1 MAWRLYGVPGWGS
14 VLAEAALAWVGAPF
28 AFIDVDGFDQPGPAR
43 DRLLAVNPL
52 ARVPVLIGADGERLT
67 ESAAIMLRLAEL
79 YPASGLAPEAGD
91 PLRPAFLNRL
101 MWFVSVLYPTFT
113 YRDYP
118 ERWAPDA
125 ADQLAERVDEFR
137 RSLWLQFEA
146 EVGDGDWVLGKQPSA
161 LDAYVTIMSRWRPR
175 RDWLAEH
182 CPRAHALALRA
193 EKLPQIADALPVI
206 APVMQRNFG

>member
-1 MAWRLYGVPGWGS
+1 MAWWLYGVRGWGS
-14 VLAEAALAWVGAPF
+14 VLAEAALAWVGATF
-28 AFIDVDGFDQPGPAR
+28 EFVDVEGFDRPGPAR

-52 ARVPVLIGADGERLT
+52 ARVPTLVGDDGETLT

-79 YPASGLAPEAGD
+79 HPSSGLAPVPGD
-91 PLRPAFLNRL
+91 PLRPQFLNRL

-137 RSLWLQFEA
+137 RSLWRQFEA
-146 EVGDGDWVLGKQPSA
+146 EVGDGDWVLGEPPSA
-161 LDAYVTIMSRWRPR
+161 LDIYVAAFSNWRPR
-175 RDWLAEH
+175 REWIAEN
-182 CPRAHALALRA
+182 CPKLHRIALNADG
-193 EKLPQIADALPVI
+193 LPAI
-206 APVMQRNFG
+206 APVMQRNFR

>member
-1 MAWRLYGVPGWGS
+1 MAWRLYGVRGWGS

-28 AFIDVDGFDQPGPAR
+28 EFVDVEGFDQPGTAR

-52 ARVPVLIGADGERLT
+52 ARVPTLLGVDGETLT

-79 YPASGLAPEAGD
+79 HPVGGLAPEPGD
-91 PLRPAFLNRL
+91 PLRPAYLNRL

-125 ADQLAERVDEFR
+125 ADQLADRVDEFR

-146 EVGDGDWVLGKQPSA
+146 EVGEGEWVLGERPSA
-161 LDAYVTIMSRWRPR
+161 LDIYATAFSRWRPR
-175 RDWLAEH
+175 REWLAAN
-182 CPRAHALALRA
+182 CPKLHRIALRA
-193 EKLPQIADALPVI
+193 DTLPAI
-206 APVMQRNFG
+206 APVMKRNFG